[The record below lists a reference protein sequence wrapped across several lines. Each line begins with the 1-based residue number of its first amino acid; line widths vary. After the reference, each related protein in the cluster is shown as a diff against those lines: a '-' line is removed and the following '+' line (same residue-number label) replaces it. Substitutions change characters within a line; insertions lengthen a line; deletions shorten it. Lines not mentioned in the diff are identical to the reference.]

1 MSASILAAFLT
12 AAAGPATADAQ
23 PSHRGSGAEIAGAV
37 GSTEDFPFAQLLNAG
52 SSQPCDGIELDG
64 CLPLPQQASQP
75 IADSGSSV
83 LSPELV
89 VTINQA
95 ILWLAN
101 GSSEPC
107 TAPAGLCPRR

>member
-1 MSASILAAFLT
+1 MKRVLVSASILAAFLT
-12 AAAGPATADAQ
+12 TAAGPATADAQ
-23 PSHRGSGAEIAGAV
+23 PSR
-37 GSTEDFPFAQLLNAG
+37 
-52 SSQPCDGIELDG
+52 
-64 CLPLPQQASQP
+64 ASQP

-95 ILWLAN
+95 LLWLAN

-107 TAPAGLCPRR
+107 TAPAGLCPPR